1 MSINEEKVE
10 EVIEDI
16 AKDSNEETEVKSET
30 NIEQKTTNEEFLEIM
45 NSDKQVQKKIGFFG
59 RLIISIADQTIVA
72 FIGFIL
78 FYLVKFILI
87 PLGYAIVDTL
97 GIYFFAYVASSVLYF
112 TIVKSVYGKTIGE
125 KALNQ

>member
-16 AKDSNEETEVKSET
+16 AKDSKEKTEVKSEN
-30 NIEQKTTNEEFLEIM
+30 NIENKTTNKEFLDMM
-45 NSDKQVQKKIGFFG
+45 NSDKQVQKKIGIFG

-72 FIGFIL
+72 FAAFVL
-78 FYLVKFILI
+78 FYLVKFILM
-87 PLGYAIVDTL
+87 PLGYAIIDTL
-97 GIYFFAYVASSVLYF
+97 GIYFFAYIASSILYF
-112 TIVKSVYGKTIGE
+112 TIVKSIYGKTIGE

>member
-16 AKDSNEETEVKSET
+16 TKESKEESEVKSEN
-30 NIEQKTTNEEFLEIM
+30 NIEKATTNKEFLDIM
-45 NSDKQVQKKIGFFG
+45 NSDKQAEKKIGVLG

-72 FIGFIL
+72 FAAFIL

-87 PLGYAIVDTL
+87 PLGYEIMDTL
-97 GIYFFAYVASSVLYF
+97 GIYFFAYIASSVLYF
-112 TIVKSVYGKTIGE
+112 TIVKSIYGKTIGE